1 MGILDANLRRP
12 IHPTYLSDARLRR
25 GRRSHDAW
33 GVCYAK
39 EVRALSIFIVE
50 VYQPTAFFTSIGT
63 TTKKKKVV
71 VRAQRDVNT
80 GTASLVLLLLLLDGL
95 GGLSNL
101 ASYLPSPRRLHAFSG
116 DWRRVARAQVQSP
129 SYNNKGGCNQ
139 SSATLCGLYSI
150 G

>member
-12 IHPTYLSDARLRR
+12 FHPTYLSDTRLR
-25 GRRSHDAW
+25 RRSHDAG
-33 GVCYAK
+33 GVRYAK

-50 VYQPTAFFTSIGT
+50 VYQPTAFFTSIG
-63 TTKKKKVV
+63 TKKKKVV

-129 SYNNKGGCNQ
+129 SYN
-139 SSATLCGLYSI
+139 
-150 G
+150 